1 MAYKNVKRVLDTI
14 ISIICLIIFA
24 PLFFIVAIAIKL
36 DSKGPVIYK
45 QERLGLYGKTFKMY
59 KFRSMFVGAEKGG
72 VYEKKGDPRVT
83 RVGRFIR
90 KTSIDELPQLIN
102 VLKGD
107 MSLIG
112 PRPPLP
118 YHPWRY
124 DEYTDDQK
132 IMFLVRPGITG
143 LAQINGRKELEWRK
157 RIALNV
163 EYVENL
169 SFCLD

>member
-1 MAYKNVKRVLDTI
+1 MK
-14 ISIICLIIFA
+14 
-24 PLFFIVAIAIKL
+24 
-36 DSKGPVIYK
+36 
-45 QERLGLYGKTFKMY
+45 
-59 KFRSMFVGAEKGG
+59 
-72 VYEKKGDPRVT
+72 KKGDPRVT

-169 SFCLD
+169 SFCLDLKIFLKTITNVITMKNNINTGETVKKEKHIFDSNCYQ